1 MLPYNAVGSIGTL
14 RCLTV
19 LVLVAS
25 LDLTV
30 RGQGNPRCW
39 KWHFTYDFCCNAS
52 FSEGNPECWDKH
64 RYTYRHC
71 CLTDEPLPPSTP
83 VNPQASKQWRVVC
96 GIDLGGWMVH
106 ELEFHGDKSCANP
119 LRKWMR
125 LLASGHRQGFQPN
138 HAFDQW
144 VEPTDEYFWYSDAAP
159 HPGDAWLGLQFVRP
173 KEVLCVR
180 LWHNNIPQLP
190 ITLQRWED
198 DKGQWLDVQH
208 WPAAQG
214 GEWAVLLVDA
224 PNEARS
230 TQLEDGTRSEL

>member
-1 MLPYNAVGSIGTL
+1 
-14 RCLTV
+14 
-19 LVLVAS
+19 
-25 LDLTV
+25 
-30 RGQGNPRCW
+30 
-39 KWHFTYDFCCNAS
+39 
-52 FSEGNPECWDKH
+52 
-64 RYTYRHC
+64 
-71 CLTDEPLPPSTP
+71 
-83 VNPQASKQWRVVC
+83 
-96 GIDLGGWMVH
+96 
-106 ELEFHGDKSCANP
+106 
-119 LRKWMR
+119 MR